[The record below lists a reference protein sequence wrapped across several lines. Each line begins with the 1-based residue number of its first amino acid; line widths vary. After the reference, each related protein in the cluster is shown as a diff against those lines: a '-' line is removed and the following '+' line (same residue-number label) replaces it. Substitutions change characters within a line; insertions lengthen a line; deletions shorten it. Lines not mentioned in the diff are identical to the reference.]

1 MAKVQKITLVDRGQD
16 FTEWYVRDGIV
27 IDCQPHQ
34 GSVWVGTRLEF
45 PEGPLKAGSI
55 VHMLAPDTG
64 KLTNLNYPVEAVEEL
79 ADTEAAQVEGYGR
92 KWAEIKG
99 LAAADLGLGSK

>member
-1 MAKVQKITLVDRGQD
+1 MATVQKITLVDQGQD

-34 GSVWVGTRLEF
+34 GRVWVGTRLEF

-55 VHMLAPDTG
+55 VHMRPPITD
-64 KLTNLNYPVEAVEEL
+64 KLTFLKYPVEAVEVL
-79 ADTEAAQVEGYGR
+79 ANTEAAQVEGYGR
-92 KWAEIKG
+92 KWAEMKG
-99 LAAADLGLGSK
+99 IAAADLGL

>member
-1 MAKVQKITLVDRGQD
+1 MATVQKITLADRGQD

-34 GSVWVGTRLEF
+34 GQVWVGTRLEF

-55 VHMLAPDTG
+55 VHMRVSVTD
-64 KLTNLNYPVEAVEEL
+64 KLTTLNYPVEVVEVL
-79 ADTEAAQVEGYGR
+79 ADSEAAQVEGYGR
-92 KWAEIKG
+92 KWAEMKG
-99 LAAADLGLGSK
+99 IAAADFGL